1 MPGPRGTQ
9 AQPARLR
16 RAGSPLLSAGLRF
29 ACHLSAPA
37 PQSARLRAE
46 GRRAAAGPRP
56 FPGAASAAS
65 SRWGGGPR
73 WSRAATPPP
82 HPRGR
87 LQGPS
92 QPGPRGRTALRSAR
106 GCPRLPLRAAGRVPG
121 RPGGCGLEQGPGLPP
136 APACGAQNMAAG
148 GGGLKTWQLVAGGCK
163 HGCRR
168 QGSGTREGALGAAGR
183 AAGTS
188 AV

>member
-1 MPGPRGTQ
+1 MPAIYRPRPRRAPASGPR
-9 AQPARLR
+9 
-16 RAGSPLLSAGLRF
+16 
-29 ACHLSAPA
+29 
-37 PQSARLRAE
+37 
-46 GRRAAAGPRP
+46 AAGPP
-56 FPGAASAAS
+56 PGRRRASALP
-65 SRWGGGPR
+65 RGGICGELEVGGGGPR
-73 WSRAATPPP
+73 WTRAATPPP

-92 QPGPRGRTALRSAR
+92 QPGPRGRTALRSTR
-106 GCPRLPLRAAGRVPG
+106 GCPRLPLRAAGRVLG